1 MIKIKHL
8 NMIRLT
14 LILMSL
20 VLTGSSFAQLDIVQ
34 PIEEYRRK
42 LWTIS
47 LFGPRHDDSHL
58 RETIPL
64 IFGPNGKYFFNE
76 FAELA
81 YRAGF
86 LKDTTILYT
95 ADMIDDYYQ
104 TYIEGFEFDSIE
116 TRHTNPFGDLREIYV
131 FYNNGVEVRQI
142 WVNFAGDSHFLGIYD
157 QTTAWTRETI
167 TIRFPGFF
175 NLDDP
180 DE

>member
-1 MIKIKHL
+1 MK
-8 NMIRLT
+8 RLT
-14 LILMSL
+14 LILMTL
-20 VLTGSSFAQLDIVQ
+20 FLTGSSFAQLDIVQ

-64 IFGPNGKYFFNE
+64 IFGPNGKYFFNQ

-86 LKDTTILYT
+86 KKDTTILYT

-104 TYIEGFEFDSIE
+104 TYIVGFEFDSIE
-116 TRHTNPFGDLREIYV
+116 TRHSISFGDLREIYV
-131 FYNNGVEVRQI
+131 FYKNGVELRQI
-142 WVNFAGDSHFLGIYD
+142 WVTFAGDSHFIGIYD
-157 QTTAWTRETI
+157 QTTAWTREPIVTY
-167 TIRFPGFF
+167 FPGFF